1 MRGDVDIRQIQAFL
15 AVAEELHF
23 GRAAE
28 RLHIAQP
35 PLSQT
40 IRSLERELGV
50 ELFARTTRS
59 VRLTAAGS
67 ALMAPARIIET
78 QLKVCRTVTRAAALG
93 ETGVV
98 GIGFGGAGG
107 YAVLSGLTNAVAEA
121 YPGIA
126 LELRPQTY
134 SGQAVELIRAGTID
148 LGIVSL
154 PVGGDLET
162 LTVRRETLLAALPVQ
177 HRLAGEERIAMRELA
192 ADPFVMY
199 PSAHGSRVREATFA
213 LCAQAGI
220 TPRTVHEAPDPYS
233 LLALVGA
240 GLGVAVVVD
249 STTHVRVDGV
259 VYRPIEDEVPPL
271 EIAMAW
277 RAENPNPA
285 AHRVVAVLRDM
296 DLP

>member
-1 MRGDVDIRQIQAFL
+1 MEIRQIQAFL

-50 ELFARTTRS
+50 DLFARTTRS

-67 ALMAPARIIET
+67 ALLAPARIIET
-78 QLKVCRTVTRAAALG
+78 QVKACRTVTQAASLG
-93 ETGVV
+93 QTGVV

-121 YPGIA
+121 FPGIA

-134 SGQAVELIRAGTID
+134 SGAAIELIRSGALD
-148 LGIVSL
+148 LGIVAL
-154 PVGGDLET
+154 PVGGDLTT
-162 LTVRRETLLAALPVQ
+162 LTVRRETLLAALPAQ
-177 HRLAGEERIAMRELA
+177 HRLAGAERIALHELGSE
-192 ADPFVMY
+192 PFVMY
-199 PSAHGSRVREATFA
+199 PSAHGSRVRDATIA

-259 VYRPIEDEVPPL
+259 VYRPIEDEVPAL

-277 RAENPNPA
+277 RADNPNPA
-285 AHRVVAVLRDM
+285 AHRVVDVLRGM
-296 DLP
+296 DLPQVHA